1 MAILFLF
8 VGERCEVSLGKAE
21 KAKGNPVE
29 EASRKTVLVVE
40 DDTMVLRMVRTSL
53 HLKGCRVLTAKD
65 VCEAE
70 EQWAMAHKIIDVVI
84 SDNKLGVDMGAELVQ
99 RFQKQAPDVQYVLC
113 SGAPLERE
121 IPGVSFLMKPF
132 NVDVILEDDKSST
145 N

>member
-1 MAILFLF
+1 M
-8 VGERCEVSLGKAE
+8 SLGGTE
-21 KAKGNPVE
+21 EAKGNPAD

-40 DDTMVLRMVRTSL
+40 DDTMVLRMVRRSL

-84 SDNKLGVDMGAELVQ
+84 SDNKLGGYDFGAELVQ
-99 RFQKQAPDVQYVLC
+99 RFQKQQPDVQYVLC
-113 SGAPLERE
+113 SGAPLEQE

-132 NVDVILEDDKSST
+132 NVDVILEEDKSST